1 MEVTDLGPI
10 KFFLGIEISRNRKE
24 RSITLSQKGYTQKLL
39 DKFAPN
45 VKKTP
50 NPCQMGY
57 RLEPN
62 PDKATPEDIHQY

>member
-1 MEVTDLGPI
+1 MDISNLEPI

-24 RSITLSQKGYTQKLL
+24 RSITLSQKGYIQKIL
-39 DKFAPN
+39 DKFALN
-45 VKKTP
+45 AKKSP

-62 PDKATPEDIHQY
+62 PEKATPEDIY